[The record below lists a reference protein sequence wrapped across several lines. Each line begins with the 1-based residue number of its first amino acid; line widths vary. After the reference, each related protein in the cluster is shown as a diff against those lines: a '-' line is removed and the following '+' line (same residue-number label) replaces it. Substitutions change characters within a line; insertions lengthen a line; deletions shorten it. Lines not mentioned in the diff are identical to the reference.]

1 MSVKKEISLPI
12 WSSVM
17 ILEIIIMMVQAIIF
31 GSLIY
36 IIPWCWCIVQP
47 LPIPAVLQ
55 IIVTDCLAISIFLIF
70 AISSRKGVFPQK
82 SLYGLLRL
90 LNIIFSV
97 VLTICFF
104 IDIQG
109 FELHLSGYLLVY
121 SLPFSF
127 VIPLISLILLLKS

>member
-1 MSVKKEISLPI
+1 MVIRYDFRNDNYDGSSHNIWFVNIHYSLVLVYNTTTSNSSCSSNHCYRLSRNFYIS
-12 WSSVM
+12 
-17 ILEIIIMMVQAIIF
+17 
-31 GSLIY
+31 Y
-36 IIPWCWCIVQP
+36 ICY
-47 LPIPAVLQ
+47 LL
-55 IIVTDCLAISIFLIF
+55 S
-70 AISSRKGVFPQK
+70 KGGFPQK

-121 SLPFSF
+121 SLPFCF
-127 VIPLISLILLLKS
+127 VIPLISLVLLLKSKKKA